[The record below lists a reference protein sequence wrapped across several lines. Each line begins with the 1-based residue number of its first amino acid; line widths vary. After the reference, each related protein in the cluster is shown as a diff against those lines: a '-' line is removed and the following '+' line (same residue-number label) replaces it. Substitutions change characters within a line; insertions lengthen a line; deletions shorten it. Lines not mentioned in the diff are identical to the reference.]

1 MPLIELTDEQLA
13 GLRKSTQN
21 EIDVVR
27 FSDDI
32 GTAARLGRLYALR
45 DALGKSL
52 TRITDAQ
59 WTQRRRIIFEGQP
72 EYIVRLRKNLLDG
85 TSLDISDWEDDVG
98 RSVGF
103 WRQCIHFP
111 DTWHVFASDV
121 NVGSDVDVKRDDESL
136 TEYYKRMK
144 DTQADNE
151 KVEGTNQVGG

>member
-13 GLRKSTQN
+13 YLQR
-21 EIDVVR
+21 DVEADLGYER
-27 FSDDI
+27 IADD
-32 GTAARLGRLYALR
+32 GFGKRQRMLYALR

-72 EYIVRLRKNLLDG
+72 EYIVRLRKNLFDG
-85 TSLDISDWEDDVG
+85 TSLDISPAEDERG
-98 RSVGF
+98 RSVGH
-103 WRQCIHFP
+103 WAQCIHFP